1 MIDLALF
8 ALVVLEY
15 GKLSEN
21 VATIG
26 TIYSCKCENYV
37 FNVSILV
44 LYIDQL
50 VSALED
56 YCECNWILYQIVIM
70 CVVERTI
77 YFQHC
82 LESENRSQS
91 GLPLAMIS

>member
-1 MIDLALF
+1 MIELAFFSL
-8 ALVVLEY
+8 LVLED
-15 GKLSEN
+15 GKSSEH

-26 TIYSCKCENYV
+26 TIYSCKCNNYV

-50 VSALED
+50 VSALAD
-56 YCECNWILYQIVIM
+56 YCECNWTLYQIVII
-70 CVVERTI
+70 CVVELTM

-82 LESENRSQS
+82 LESENRRRS

>member
-1 MIDLALF
+1 MV
-8 ALVVLEY
+8 VVLYRAGDFFGTNNEWWR
-15 GKLSEN
+15 
-21 VATIG
+21 

-37 FNVSILV
+37 FDVSILV

-56 YCECNWILYQIVIM
+56 YCECNWTLYQIVII

-77 YFQHC
+77 YLQHC
-82 LESENRSQS
+82 LESENRRRS